1 MGLVQFEDGKVLYY
15 PYTPSKGAGYAFMAL
30 FAFATAIH
38 IAGIHRYKTK
48 YFIPM
53 VLGGICE
60 TFGYYGRAWAGS
72 LPNLPRPFM
81 LQLMLIL
88 VAPVFIS
95 ATLYVTLGKFKQG
108 LLGQPK
114 RKCSPTAV
122 FILTDIVAFCTQ
134 IGGSLVQVTGNLKI
148 MKIGDHVVLGGLL
161 FQLVVLA
168 IYFYLVLR
176 FYRQACQQT
185 TYAGTWKP
193 YVWMLAVSVV
203 AIWVRNLVRA
213 IEFVQGF
220 HGFISE
226 NEAML
231 YVMDAFLMLSVMVL
245 FLIFHPGRLLRGPS
259 NGRGD
264 KVFSRDYTAADRTE
278 LGWVDRR

>member
-15 PYTPSKGAGYAFMAL
+15 PYTPSKEAGYAFLAL
-30 FAFATAIH
+30 FAVATVAH
-38 IAGIHRYKTK
+38 IVGIGFYKTK

-60 TFGYYGRAWAGS
+60 TFGYYGRAWAGDR
-72 LPNLPRPFM
+72 PNSPRPFM

-95 ATLYVTLGKFKQG
+95 ATLYVTLGKFKQT
-108 LLGQPK
+108 LLNYPK
-114 RKCSPTAV
+114 RKCSPTAF

-134 IGGSLVQVTGNLKI
+134 IGGSLVQVTGNLKV
-148 MKIGDHVVLGGLL
+148 MKIGDHVVLGGLI

-168 IYFYLVLR
+168 VYLGLVVA
-176 FYRQACQQT
+176 FYRRADQGT
-185 TYAGTWKP
+185 TYAGRWKP

-213 IEFVQGF
+213 IEFAQGF

-231 YVMDAFLMLSVMVL
+231 YVLDAFLMFAVMVL
-245 FLIFHPGRLLRGPS
+245 FLVLHPGRLMRGREE
-259 NGRGD
+259 GGG
-264 KVFSRDYTAADRTE
+264 KVYSMDYVT
-278 LGWVDRR
+278 VDRVEGDWINRQ